1 MTKFINDEV
10 ESAIDDDYCVDDD
23 DFDGEQDNIIGFRQ
37 KERAGQ
43 CWFLAHYKPP
53 VKIIIF
59 SLVWRKDGQ
68 SILNLVMLKLR
79 KQSFKV
85 PKSKLL

>member
-23 DFDGEQDNIIGFRQ
+23 DFDGDQDNIIGFRQ

-43 CWFLAHYKPP
+43 C
-53 VKIIIF
+53 
-59 SLVWRKDGQ
+59 
-68 SILNLVMLKLR
+68 
-79 KQSFKV
+79 
-85 PKSKLL
+85 